1 MSQLEAPWIP
11 EVAGTTD
18 LTFFQPDGT
27 RSVDPWS
34 CCGALVAERCRGW
47 CADGQHI
54 TDKED
59 GDEYVGDGA
68 WFDSF

>member
-1 MSQLEAPWIP
+1 MAEDSLA
-11 EVAGTTD
+11 ALSL
-18 LTFFQPDGT
+18 LTPN
-27 RSVDPWS
+27 SS
-34 CCGALVAERCRGW
+34 LVWLKGCGW